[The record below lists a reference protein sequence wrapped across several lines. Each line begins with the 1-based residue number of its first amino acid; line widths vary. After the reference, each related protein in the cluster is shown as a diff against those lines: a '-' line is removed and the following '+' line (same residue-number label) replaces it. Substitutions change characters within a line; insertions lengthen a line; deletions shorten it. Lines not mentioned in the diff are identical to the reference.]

1 MSVMACLQQ
10 LTCSG
15 GSFKNDSS
23 GPLMKIE
30 ELRHLP
36 NWVSTA
42 VDNETG
48 HAIAIVRAADGGY
61 LLYDGN
67 SMTMPYSTQIEH
79 PQGRSSY
86 SIDEMRQ
93 MFATRKLSGLEGFLE
108 R

>member
-1 MSVMACLQQ
+1 
-10 LTCSG
+10 
-15 GSFKNDSS
+15 
-23 GPLMKIE
+23 MKIA
-30 ELRHLP
+30 ELRDLP

-48 HAIAIVRAADGGY
+48 RGVAIVRTAYGRY

-67 SMTMPYSTQIEH
+67 SMTTPYSTQIEH
-79 PQGRSSY
+79 PQGKSSY

-93 MFATRKLSGLEGFLE
+93 MFATRKLSVLEGYLE